1 MGGMQKQFE
10 GRFDQVKGKIKET
23 WGDITD
29 DELDQTEGKW
39 DQLVGKIKAKT
50 GESQEEIER
59 KLESM

>member
-1 MGGMQKQFE
+1 MQKQFE
-10 GRFDQVKGKIKET
+10 GRWDQVKGKVKET

-39 DQLVGKIKAKT
+39 EQLVGKIKAKT

-59 KLESM
+59 KLGSM